1 MTAAWSNFVT
11 LLGESTPSPD
21 QIEQAGNT
29 LRIGITE
36 DPGQSL
42 IPLFQQLL
50 EQPPPT
56 TRPQELAWRQIL
68 QIIDHFLSQ
77 EQGWQPSYLKPL
89 LSLYQFLGANSN
101 IRHQLLHICTS
112 IGDSD
117 CLAAITD
124 VLCTDPP
131 ASSTTVGVVMAP
143 LFQGRDLSYDTL
155 FPRLF
160 DTLEHPSVAAA
171 TLDLANHLV
180 RKERFSCHPATDHL
194 ESLQL
199 LLRDLNRRMEQL
211 AEHPDNSGE
220 DAQQTSLMISES
232 IALMIAL
239 CDTLAL
245 IGQVSSVAS
254 LRQTLDLPHRRLQ
267 VESASALAKLGE
279 TIGTET
285 LVALAAEPI
294 VRLHVLAYAEE
305 LNVTEQIE
313 PTHRTDL
320 ARAEG
325 QLALWIAQDQQMGI
339 APNEMECVDQRVQ
352 FWPGYDQPLTCF
364 LIRYRFL
371 FGDSIYSNL
380 GIVGPVT
387 HSVTADLET
396 LAIEDA
402 YALFAG
408 WHAEHE
414 DIYERD
420 VAHLD
425 AAQLMDVQRFQRSL
439 HDQAY
444 QQIEPSIWGSF
455 LGDPVLAATAVKNG
469 IPGTVVTDF
478 KDIYW
483 HPRSESPR
491 PLTTDDVYNVYKGR
505 KLLKTFNQ

>member
-11 LLGESTPSPD
+11 LLSESTPSPD

-56 TRPQELAWRQIL
+56 TRPQELAWGQIL

-77 EQGWQPSYLKPL
+77 EHGWQPSYLKPL
-89 LSLYQFLGANSN
+89 LALYQLLGANSN
-101 IRHQLLHICTS
+101 IRHQLLHIGTS
-112 IGDSD
+112 IGDRD
-117 CLAAITD
+117 CLTAITD

-160 DTLEHPSVAAA
+160 DTLEHPSVATAA
-171 TLDLANHLV
+171 LDLANHLV
-180 RKERFSCHPATDHL
+180 RKGRFSCHPATDHL
-194 ESLQL
+194 ERLQL

-245 IGQVSSVAS
+245 IGQVSSVAF

-279 TIGTET
+279 AIGTET

-313 PTHRTDL
+313 PRYRTDL

-325 QLALWIAQDQQMGI
+325 QLALWLAQDQQMGI
-339 APNEMECVDQRVQ
+339 APTEMECVDQRVQ
-352 FWPGYDQPLTCF
+352 FWPGYAQPLGCF

-371 FGDSIYSNL
+371 FGDSMYSNL

-387 HSVTADLET
+387 HSVSADIET

-414 DIYERD
+414 DIYEQD
-420 VAHLD
+420 AAHLD
-425 AAQLMDVQRFQRSL
+425 ASQLVDVQRFQRSL
-439 HDQAY
+439 HEQGY

-455 LGDPVLAATAVKNG
+455 LGDPVLGATAVKNG
-469 IPGTVVTDF
+469 IPGAVVTDSR
-478 KDIYW
+478 DTYW
-483 HPRSESPR
+483 HPWSESPR